1 MYVHALRTLAISGL
15 IALGLAARPNTPP
28 NLGGP
33 GRALTSISTDKP
45 IYRGGERVYIRG
57 VLLDAFKHTP
67 VTEWTQASV
76 EIRGPKGDVVVSG
89 FTQPQDGT
97 WSFAWDVPPGQSGG
111 EYTIK
116 ASYPSNGHSP
126 AERKFDVRAYR
137 APRLKTQITFL
148 RDGYGPGDTVTAT
161 VEVTRA
167 EGGIPAGAQ
176 VTATARLD
184 GVEVAR
190 VPTTVD
196 AVGHAT
202 ATFPLPA
209 LIERGEGAVAFAI
222 QDGGVV
228 ETATKTIPILLQ
240 TVDLALYPEGGDLVA
255 GFTSRVYFEARTP
268 AHKPADIAGD
278 VLDERTN
285 AAVAHFRSEH
295 EGRGRFDFR
304 PEKGARYV
312 LRLTQPAGITRTFP
326 VPDSKR
332 DGATLRA
339 LEDVV
344 APGQSARFAVRT
356 APGQQVKLTLSQ
368 REVELAS
375 ATFYGP
381 EATISMDAKDTAGVL
396 TATLWSVETG
406 EPLAERLVL
415 RRPRHPLDIQLTAAP
430 PRAAPGSE
438 VKLTIKT
445 SVDGKP
451 VPAWVGLTVA
461 DDSVLN
467 LVEKREQAPTLPAM
481 ALLEPEVEELQDARV
496 YLDPQ
501 NPKASLQTDL
511 LLGTQGWRRFATV
524 DFQKFMAE
532 HGDAAKRALAYRFP
546 VAPPNQWNGG
556 GGRPGG
562 GWGGINRGGGNKRP
576 MAVPMK
582 PMPAP
587 MPMPGSI
594 AREREAAMPLA
605 PPPMAAMP
613 RGAVAEKPMDVA
625 GAEEVERDASK
636 DQAQKAAGPADEPA
650 RMMAEDDDGE
660 LGGDQLVPGNKK
672 EALAQSR
679 ARRVQAALAVVR
691 EFAHQARPNRKA
703 NDRVDFSETLYW
715 SAALSTG
722 ANGQATVKFHLA
734 DSVTSFKAIAS
745 GYTAS
750 GDLGA
755 AESQV
760 ESVQPFYLE
769 PKLPLEVSAGD
780 EVLAPVALVNG
791 TMGALGDVRL
801 TAQTG
806 KNIEHGNPASA
817 TLTAGGRLRQVL
829 TLSILRGNGP
839 EKISL
844 DGAAG
849 SFADH
854 VERTLSVKPAGF
866 PYEIAFG
873 GMLSSQKPAV
883 HAVTIPEGVAQGS
896 VQFAASVYPTP
907 LANMTQALSR
917 LIQEPSGCFEQTSST
932 TYPMTMAQQ
941 YFLTH
946 QGVDPGLVKDARE
959 KLDRGYDR
967 LVGFECSQKGYEWFG
982 ENPGHEALTAFGL
995 LHFTDMAKVRPV
1007 DQAMMTN
1014 TRAWLMK
1021 QRDGNGGFE
1030 RKRRAL
1036 HTWIEDKDSSN
1047 AYITWAMLETGEK
1060 GNALSREIQTVEDA
1074 GKKSPNAYVT
1084 ALAANVAWLG
1094 GQKDLAR
1101 SMMSKLAENQAKD
1114 GSVQGGTQSIVG
1126 SGGEALLVET
1136 TSLATLAWLREP
1148 SFSGNVER
1156 AIKYLAES
1164 CQGGRY
1170 GSTQSTVL
1178 ALRAIV
1184 AYDQARAH
1192 PKHGGAVRLTVDGKL
1207 VGAPV
1212 RFDADTKG
1220 AIALADAAPFL
1231 TRGKHELKLQMEDG
1245 SEMPYSVTVRY
1256 HALTPDSS
1264 PRAKVGLELGTSK
1277 ADVTEGELVDV
1288 TATVTNKTQEHLPT
1302 VVAIVGLPGG
1312 LEPRHD
1318 QLKEL
1323 VKKGA
1328 IDQYEVRG
1336 RDVVLY
1342 WRGMEAGAS
1351 NRVPLSLVA
1360 AVPGRYTGPASR
1372 AYLYYTD
1379 EDKVWL
1385 KGLHVTVAPKR

>member
-1 MYVHALRTLAISGL
+1 MYVHALRTLAFSGL

-33 GRALTSISTDKP
+33 NRALTSLSTDKP
-45 IYRGGERVYIRG
+45 IYRGGERVYVRG

-67 VTEWTQASV
+67 VTEWTQAQV
-76 EIRGPKGDVVVSG
+76 EIRGPKGDVVASG

-116 ASYPSNGHSP
+116 ASYPNNGHPP

-209 LIERGEGAVAFAI
+209 SIERGEGAVAFAI

-268 AHKPADIAGD
+268 AHKPADIQGD

-295 EGRGRFDFR
+295 EGRGRFEFR
-304 PEKGARYV
+304 PERGARYV

-326 VPDSKR
+326 VPDSRR
-332 DGATLRA
+332 DGVTLRA

-356 APGQQVKLTLSQ
+356 AQGQQVKLTLSQ

-381 EATISMDAKDTAGVL
+381 EATISMDAKDAAGVL
-396 TATLWSVETG
+396 TATLWNVQTG

-451 VPAWVGLTVA
+451 IPAWVGLTVA

-481 ALLEPEVEELQDARV
+481 VLLEPEVEELQDARV
-496 YLDPQ
+496 YLDPK
-501 NPKASLQTDL
+501 NPKAALQTDL

-524 DFQKFMAE
+524 DFQKFLAE
-532 HGDAAKRALAYRFP
+532 HGDAAKRALAYRVP
-546 VAPPNQWNGG
+546 MAVPIPSQ
-556 GGRPGG
+556 RPG
-562 GWGGINRGGGNKRP
+562 GWGGGFPRGALIPGAARRA
-576 MAVPMK
+576 M
-582 PMPAP
+582 PMPAA
-587 MPMPGSI
+587 MPPQ
-594 AREREAAMPLA
+594 AEPEAAMPPA
-605 PPPMAAMP
+605 PAPVPMAPM
-613 RGAVAEKPMDVA
+613 AVEKPMDIA
-625 GAEEVERDASK
+625 K
-636 DQAQKAAGPADEPA
+636 ADEPA
-650 RMMAEDDDGE
+650 GGARQMAEDEDGE
-660 LGGDQLVPGNKK
+660 FDDQLAAGKDVGKKK
-672 EALAQSR
+672 EALAQDRIR
-679 ARRVQAALAVVR
+679 AAPSIAYVR
-691 EFAHQARPNRKA
+691 EFAHQARANRKA
-703 NDRVDFSETLYW
+703 NDRADFAETLYW
-715 SAALSTG
+715 SAAVNTG

-745 GYTAS
+745 GYTS
-750 GDLGA
+750 GGDLGA
-755 AESQV
+755 SEAQV

-769 PKLPLEVSAGD
+769 PKLPLEVSSGD
-780 EVLAPVALVNG
+780 QVLAPVALVNG
-791 TMGALGDVRL
+791 TTAPLGDVRL

-806 KNIEHGNPASA
+806 KNIEHGALSAATLAASA
-817 TLTAGGRLRQVL
+817 RLRQVL
-829 TLSILRGNGP
+829 QLEILSGNGSQ
-839 EKISL
+839 KISI
-844 DGAAG
+844 DGTAG
-849 SFADH
+849 SFSDH
-854 VERTLSVKPAGF
+854 VERTLSIKPAGF
-866 PYEIAFG
+866 PFEIAFG
-873 GMLSSQKPAV
+873 GMLSPQQPAV
-883 HAVTIPEGVAQGS
+883 HAVTIPEGVVRGS

-946 QGVDPGLVKDARE
+946 QGVDPQLVKDARE
-959 KLDRGYDR
+959 RLDRGYQR
-967 LVGFECSQKGYEWFG
+967 LVGFECSNKGYEWFG

-1007 DQAMMTN
+1007 DQAMMAN

-1060 GNALSREIQTVEDA
+1060 GNELSKEVRTVEDS
-1074 GKKSPNAYVT
+1074 GQKSPNAYVT

-1094 GQKDLAR
+1094 GQKDQAR
-1101 SMMSKLAENQAKD
+1101 SMMSKLAQQQAKD
-1114 GSVQGGTQSIVG
+1114 GSVTGATQSIVG

-1148 SFSGNVER
+1148 AFSGNVER

-1164 CQGGRY
+1164 CQDGRY

-1192 PKHGGAVRLTVDGKL
+1192 PKHGGDIVLTVDGKR
-1207 VGAPV
+1207 VGSPV

-1220 AIALADAAPFL
+1220 AIALPDAAPFL

-1245 SEMPYSVTVRY
+1245 AEMPYSVTVRY

-1264 PRAKVGLELGTSK
+1264 VRTKVSLELGTSRT
-1277 ADVTEGELVDV
+1277 DVTEGELVDV
-1288 TATVTNKTQEHLPT
+1288 VATVTNKTQEHLPT

-1379 EDKVWL
+1379 EDKAWL
-1385 KGLHVTVAPKR
+1385 KGLQVTVAPKR

>member
-1 MYVHALRTLAISGL
+1 MYVHALRTLAFSGL

-33 GRALTSISTDKP
+33 NRALTSLSTDKP
-45 IYRGGERVYIRG
+45 IYRGGERVYVRG
-57 VLLDAFKHTP
+57 VVLDAFKHTP
-67 VTEWTQASV
+67 VTEWTQANV
-76 EIRGPKGDVVVSG
+76 EIRGPKGDVVASG

-97 WSFAWDVPPGQSGG
+97 WAFAWDVPPGQSGG

-116 ASYPSNGHSP
+116 ASYPNNGHAP

-137 APRLKTQITFL
+137 APRLKTQVTFL

-209 LIERGEGAVAFAI
+209 RIERGEGAIAFAI

-240 TVDLALYPEGGDLVA
+240 TVDLALYPEGGDLIA
-255 GFTSRVYFEARTP
+255 GLTSRVYFEARTP
-268 AHKPADIAGD
+268 AHKPADIQGD
-278 VLDERTN
+278 VLDERTS

-295 EGRGRFDFR
+295 EGRGRFEFR

-326 VPDSKR
+326 VPDPKR

-339 LEDVV
+339 LEDTV

-356 APGQQVKLTLSQ
+356 PPGKQVKLTLSN

-381 EATISMDAKDTAGVL
+381 EATISMDAKDAEGVL

-406 EPLAERLVL
+406 EPIAERLVL
-415 RRPRHPLDIQLTAAP
+415 RRPKHPLDIQLTANP

-445 SVDGKP
+445 TVDGKP

-496 YLDPQ
+496 YLDPR
-501 NPKASLQTDL
+501 NPKAALQTDL

-524 DFQKFMAE
+524 DFQKFLAA
-532 HGDAAKRALAYRFP
+532 HGDAAKRALAYRVP
-546 VAPPNQWNGG
+546 MAPPNQWIGG
-556 GGRPGG
+556 GGKP
-562 GWGGINRGGGNKRP
+562 GWGGGFPRGALIPGAARR
-576 MAVPMK
+576 AA
-582 PMPAP
+582 PMPAGMAPEPDVP
-587 MPMPGSI
+587 M
-594 AREREAAMPLA
+594 AA
-605 PPPMAAMP
+605 PPPMPMAPMAPMAA
-613 RGAVAEKPMDVA
+613 AEKPMDRA
-625 GAEEVERDASK
+625 EVERDASK
-636 DQAQKAAGPADEPA
+636 KDLQANEVAAGP
-650 RMMAEDDDGE
+650 RLMAEDEDGE
-660 LGGDQLVPGNKK
+660 FADQLVAGKK
-672 EALAQSR
+672 APAQSQ
-679 ARRVQAALAVVR
+679 ARLALNRSVAVVR
-691 EFAHQARPNRKA
+691 EFAHQDRANRKP
-703 NDRVDFSETLYW
+703 NDRIDFAETLYW
-715 SAALSTG
+715 SAAVSTG

-745 GYTAS
+745 GYTS
-750 GDLGA
+750 GGDLGA
-755 AESQV
+755 SEAQV

-780 EVLAPVALVNG
+780 QVLAPVALVNG
-791 TMGALGDVRL
+791 TMGPLGDVRL

-806 KNIEHGNPASA
+806 KDIEHGGLTSA
-817 TLTAGGRLRQVL
+817 TLSAGARLRQL
-829 TLSILRGNGP
+829 LSLEILRGNGP
-839 EKISL
+839 QKISI
-844 DGAAG
+844 DGTAG
-849 SFADH
+849 NFSDH

-873 GMLSSQKPAV
+873 GMLSPQKPAV
-883 HAVTIPEGVAQGS
+883 HAVTIPEGVSPGS

-946 QGVDPGLVKDARE
+946 QGVDPQLVKDARE
-959 KLDRGYDR
+959 KLDRGYQR
-967 LVGFECSQKGYEWFG
+967 LVGFECSDKGYEWFG

-1060 GNALSREIQTVEDA
+1060 GNVLSREIQTVEDS
-1074 GKKSPNAYVT
+1074 GQKSPNAYVT

-1101 SMMSKLAENQAKD
+1101 SMMSKLAQQQAKD
-1114 GSVQGGTQSIVG
+1114 GSVQGATQSIVG

-1156 AIKYLAES
+1156 AIKYLADS
-1164 CQGGRY
+1164 CQDGRY

-1192 PKHGGAVRLTVDGKL
+1192 PKHGGAVRLMVDGKL
-1207 VGAPV
+1207 VGAQV

-1220 AIALADAAPFL
+1220 AIALPDAAPLL
-1231 TRGKHELKLQMEDG
+1231 TRGTHELKLQMEDG
-1245 SEMPYSVTVRY
+1245 SEMPYSATVRY

-1264 PRAKVGLELGTSK
+1264 KRAKVSLELGTSK
-1277 ADVTEGELVDV
+1277 TDVTEGELVDV
-1288 TATVTNKTQEHLPT
+1288 VATVTNKTQEHLPT

-1318 QLKEL
+1318 QFKEL

>member
-1 MYVHALRTLAISGL
+1 MYVHALRTLAFGGL
-15 IALGLAARPNTPP
+15 LALALAARPANPP
-28 NLGGP
+28 VNLGGP
-33 GRALTSISTDKP
+33 NRALTSISTDKP
-45 IYRGGERVYIRG
+45 IYRGGERVYVRG
-57 VLLDAFKHTP
+57 VILDAFKHTP
-67 VTEWTQASV
+67 VVEWTQASI
-76 EIRGPKGDVVVSG
+76 ELRGPKGDIIVRGV
-89 FTQPQDGT
+89 TQPQDGT
-97 WSFAWDVPPGQSGG
+97 WSFAWDVPPGQAGG

-116 ASYPSNGHSP
+116 ASYPNNGHAP

-167 EGGIPAGAQ
+167 EGGIPSGAQ
-176 VTATARLD
+176 VTATARVD

-190 VPTTVD
+190 VPSTVD
-196 AVGHAT
+196 GAGHAT
-202 ATFPLPA
+202 ATFQLPA
-209 LIERGEGAVAFAI
+209 RIERGEGAIAFAI

-255 GFTSRVYFEARTP
+255 GLSSRIYFEAHTP
-268 AHKPADIAGD
+268 AGKPADLEGD
-278 VLDERTN
+278 VVDERTD

-295 EGRGRFDFR
+295 EGRGRFEFR
-304 PEKGARYV
+304 PQRGARYV

-326 VPDSKR
+326 VPDSR
-332 DGATLRA
+332 REGALLRA
-339 LEDVV
+339 MQDVV
-344 APGQSARFAVRT
+344 APGQSAKFSVRA
-356 APGQQVKLTLSQ
+356 APGQKLKLTLAQ

-375 ATFYGP
+375 ANFTGP
-381 EATISMDAKDTAGVL
+381 EATITMDPKDAAGVL
-396 TATLWSVETG
+396 TATLWSESG

-415 RRPRHPLDIQLTAAP
+415 RRPSHPLDIQISADHQ
-430 PRAAPGSE
+430 RSAPGSE

-445 SVDGKP
+445 SVNQKP
-451 VPAWVGLTVA
+451 VPAWVGLTVT
-461 DDSVLN
+461 DDSVLQ
-467 LVEKREQAPTLPAM
+467 LIEKREQAPTLPAM
-481 ALLEPEVEELQDARV
+481 ALLEPEVEELRDARV
-496 YLDPQ
+496 YFDPK
-501 NPKASLQTDL
+501 NSKAALQTDL
-511 LLGTQGWRRFATV
+511 LLGTQGWRRLAMV
-524 DFQKFMAE
+524 DAQKFMAA
-532 HGDAAKRALAYRFP
+532 HGDAAKRVLAYRFP
-546 VAPPNQWNGG
+546 VAQPVLMRKGANWG
-556 GGRPGG
+556 PG
-562 GWGGINRGGGNKRP
+562 IP
-576 MAVPMK
+576 Q
-582 PMPAP
+582 
-587 MPMPGSI
+587 MPMGGMAPGMGRANI
-594 AREREAAMPLA
+594 
-605 PPPMAAMP
+605 PMAAPAPADPGVLREEAADDGFAQAMP
-613 RGAVAEKPMDVA
+613 ANKKAMAEKP
-625 GAEEVERDASK
+625 AEPEA
-636 DQAQKAAGPADEPA
+636 PADEAANGA
-650 RMMAEDDDGE
+650 RLMSEDEEIADGDV
-660 LGGDQLVPGNKK
+660 LMGKK
-672 EALAQSR
+672 DAPAQSR
-679 ARRVQAALAVVR
+679 ARREVAPRVLAYVR
-691 EFAHQARPNRKA
+691 EFSHQARPNRQA
-703 NDRVDFSETLYW
+703 NDRVDFAETLYW
-715 SAALSTG
+715 SAAVNTG
-722 ANGQATVKFHLA
+722 ANGETTVKFHLA
-734 DSVTSFKAIAS
+734 DSVTSFQAIAS

-750 GDLGA
+750 GDLGSGEA
-755 AESQV
+755 QV
-760 ESVQPFYLE
+760 ESVKPFYLE

-780 EVLAPVALVNG
+780 QVQVPLALVNG
-791 TMGALGDVRL
+791 TSASLGAARVTVQAGKLLQLQQEMGPISIRGGDRVRQL
-801 TAQTG
+801 LAFNVSQ
-806 KNIEHGNPASA
+806 
-817 TLTAGGRLRQVL
+817 
-829 TLSILRGNGP
+829 GNGTQ
-839 EKISL
+839 KIAFE
-844 DGAAG
+844 GVAG
-849 SFADH
+849 NYTDR
-854 VERTLSVKPAGF
+854 VERTLSVKPSGF
-866 PYEIAFG
+866 PFEVAFG
-873 GMLSSQKPAV
+873 GMISPQKPAIHTV
-883 HAVTIPEGVAQGS
+883 VIPEGVAEGS
-896 VQFAASVYPTP
+896 VEFAGSVYPTP

-917 LIQEPSGCFEQTSST
+917 LIQEPNGCFEQTSST

-946 QGVDPGLVKDARE
+946 QGVDPQLVRAARE
-959 KLDRGYDR
+959 KLDTGYQR

-995 LHFTDMAKVRPV
+995 LHFTDMSKVRQV
-1007 DQAMMTN
+1007 DTAMMTN

-1047 AYITWAMLETGEK
+1047 AYITWAMLETGGVGE
-1060 GNALSREIQTVEDA
+1060 LSKEVRAVEDA
-1074 GKKSPNAYVT
+1074 GQKTPNAYVT

-1094 GQKDLAR
+1094 GHKDLAR
-1101 SMMSKLAENQAKD
+1101 SMMSKLASQQAKD
-1114 GSVQGGTQSIVG
+1114 GSVTGGTQSIVG

-1156 AIKYLAES
+1156 SIKYLAEV

-1192 PKHGGAVRLTVDGKL
+1192 PKKSGTLRLLVDGKV
-1207 VGAPV
+1207 VGTPA

-1220 AIALADAAPFL
+1220 AIALPDAAPFL
-1231 TRGKHELKLQMEDG
+1231 TRGKHELRLQMDDG
-1245 SEMPYSVTVRY
+1245 SEMPYSMTIHY

-1264 PRAKVGLELGTSK
+1264 KRTKVSMELGASR

-1288 TATVTNKTQEHLPT
+1288 IATVSNKTQEQLPT
-1302 VVAIVGLPGG
+1302 VVALVGLPGG

-1328 IDQYEVRG
+1328 IDAYEVKG

-1342 WRGMEAGAS
+1342 WRGMEPGAS

-1385 KGLHVTVAPKR
+1385 KGLQVTVAPKR